1 MVDTRSAVKN
11 ATDSEWFEK
20 AARAGFAIS
29 GVLHL
34 LIAYLVLRLAIGGS
48 SPSGS
53 ADQSGALATLGSQTG
68 GAIMLWIAAVG
79 LAALGLWRLAEAAL
93 GGRQGLGE
101 DGPGDQ
107 RGGQAH
113 GNGETDH
120 LASPANVG
128 RDLPAGAPVGQG

>member
-93 GGRQGLGE
+93 GGRQGKTPPRQHDD
-101 DGPGDQ
+101 DGVTE
-107 RGGQAH
+107 RLKAFA
-113 GNGETDH
+113 
-120 LASPANVG
+120 LAVVYFGMAFSAARFAMG
-128 RDLPAGAPVGQG
+128 SGK